1 VTLTTPHARY
11 NHTNSI
17 SSVMSGGPMPQVP
30 DSYLIESGQLVIHT
44 GNPRVDHAAR
54 IANLAAAKANGVKPG
69 PPPTYSPTA
78 RLYLSGARKMML
90 RLPAN
95 SVDALVTDP
104 PAGISFM
111 GKQWDTP
118 NGSSLVPEV
127 GDRQRFVSYLTP
139 IFAQALRV
147 CKPGSVAL
155 VWALPRTS
163 HWTATAL
170 EDAGWVIEDRITHL
184 FGTGFPKG
192 KARLKPA
199 CEDWWLCRKPGPL
212 WLGVEECRVG
222 TESIAAHG
230 GGKLGDRIYA
240 NGRGIP
246 AIERGTNPHVG
257 RWPPHVVLSHHP
269 ECVCRGT
276 KRVKGSN
283 FEGHPDGHKNLI
295 YGSDHR
301 PRPPSGYAG
310 PDGMEE
316 VEDWECHP
324 DCAVRLLD
332 EQSGTKT
339 GKSEGRWPPHVVLS
353 HHPECVYRGTKRV
366 AGNMGVRGSDA
377 GNSMYGGGKGL
388 SRPNTGQQ
396 VGYAGSDG
404 MEEVEDW
411 ECHPE
416 CAVRL
421 LDEQSGPRRSAYPGN
436 PSAAAKCAGRV
447 FPGTNIIYQPGMGK
461 VSGRNFSDSGEASRF
476 FYCAKAPTSERE
488 AGLETLPRRAHGV
501 GNTEAAGRDPANPND
516 YQADSKRERVSQ
528 GLSATQPRANIHP
541 TVKSLSL
548 MRWLIRLAC
557 PVRGTVLDP
566 FMGSGTTGCAALLEG
581 RNFVGCDNHYE
592 YFEIANA
599 RVSHWSKRS

>member
-1 VTLTTPHARY
+1 
-11 NHTNSI
+11 
-17 SSVMSGGPMPQVP
+17 MPQVP

-118 NGSSLVPEV
+118 GKPSNANAERDHDAATGRGERMPRNPNGRVNQPFGYSGSTMPEV
-127 GDRQRFVSYLTP
+127 GDRQRFISSLTP

-147 CKPGSVAL
+147 CKPGAVAL

-212 WLGVEECRVG
+212 WLGVEECRVEG
-222 TESIAAHG
+222 PVDAYARPG
-230 GGKLGDRIYA
+230 GGLGSGHVYD
-240 NGRGIP
+240 GRWNVVYDGP
-246 AIERGTNPHVG
+246 AETHPDSARHHARG

-269 ECVCRGT
+269 ECVC
-276 KRVKGSN
+276 
-283 FEGHPDGHKNLI
+283 
-295 YGSDHR
+295 
-301 PRPPSGYAG
+301 
-310 PDGMEE
+310 
-316 VEDWECHP
+316 
-324 DCAVRLLD
+324 
-332 EQSGTKT
+332 
-339 GKSEGRWPPHVVLS
+339 
-353 HHPECVYRGTKRV
+353 RGTKRV

-396 VGYAGSDG
+396 VGYAGPDG
-404 MEEVEDW
+404 LEEVEDW
-411 ECHPE
+411 ECHPD

-421 LDEQSGPRRSAYPGN
+421 LDEQSGTSCSSGGVVNRGRRSAFIYGDYA
-436 PSAAAKCAGRV
+436 STEEGGTAGANA
-447 FPGTNIIYQPGMGK
+447 GGLGDTGG
-461 VSGRNFSDSGEASRF
+461 ASRF
-476 FYCAKAPTSERE
+476 FYCAKPSTSERE
-488 AGLETLPRRAHGV
+488 AGLETLPKRAHSV
-501 GNTEAAGRDPANPND
+501 GNTEAAGRDPANPNN

-528 GLSATQPRANIHP
+528 GLPATQPRANIHP
-541 TVKSLSL
+541 TVKSISL